1 MSNIFTNKT
10 QTPDFWNVINGYNY
24 KRATADEI
32 VKQGFLGNELVYA
45 CVSSLAR
52 ACASTPIR
60 LMNGD
65 NVVMDNDP
73 VYNMFY
79 DHWNSKQGKNE
90 AMYQLFVNL
99 FLHGK
104 AYTLKK
110 SEMIGFETNELW
122 ILPTQQVTPAQ
133 ETVSY
138 FENVP
143 YYTFS
148 DNTNLKKYFS
158 EELIILEYYD
168 PSQLQEQQSGLSPL
182 QGVWDIVNASNNR
195 ATAEKAMLEN
205 RGISGLISPK
215 AASGDAGA
223 LGFSNS
229 VIEVVRKAFVGL
241 TGGADKFNKVEV
253 VEQAVDFTQL
263 GMNANDMKIIEM
275 QLPHIRSV
283 CRALNLPSQ
292 LFGDYQSNTYSNY
305 KEANRAFQTNAVL
318 PNVDHFIN
326 QFEKDLFNPLNAVT
340 GQNYWLKVAKDEIE
354 ALARTKADV
363 LKDLP
368 NNISAM
374 LLSDIT
380 PEQKTALRTELGLDE
395 NG

>member
-1 MSNIFTNKT
+1 
-10 QTPDFWNVINGYNY
+10 
-24 KRATADEI
+24 
-32 VKQGFLGNELVYA
+32 
-45 CVSSLAR
+45 
-52 ACASTPIR
+52 
-60 LMNGD
+60 
-65 NVVMDNDP
+65 
-73 VYNMFY
+73 
-79 DHWNSKQGKNE
+79 
-90 AMYQLFVNL
+90 MYQLFVNL

-138 FENVP
+138 FEDVP
-143 YYTFS
+143 YTFS
-148 DNTNLKKYFS
+148 DNTNLKKYFT

-229 VIEVVRKAFVGL
+229 VMEVVRKAFVGL

-283 CRALNLPSQ
+283 CRALN
-292 LFGDYQSNTYSNY
+292 FY
-305 KEANRAFQTNAVL
+305 K
-318 PNVDHFIN
+318 PI
-326 QFEKDLFNPLNAVT
+326 
-340 GQNYWLKVAKDEIE
+340 
-354 ALARTKADV
+354 
-363 LKDLP
+363 
-368 NNISAM
+368 
-374 LLSDIT
+374 
-380 PEQKTALRTELGLDE
+380 
-395 NG
+395 